1 MIQQQSIEVFL
12 NKNRYEAPIIFNQYD
27 KNIPFIFELYNP
39 DGSPYNFLTT
49 DVIKVEI
56 NINNIIAIISTG
68 FQIED
73 NKVTC
78 YLSREVT
85 LNAGKGL
92 LNVAIENATD
102 NSRVASFSR
111 EIVVEKNCV
120 SEDDVSTQLTISAK
134 EELDNKITE
143 ATALINQNS
152 ELLSDGAAATKTEL
166 NTVDN
171 KANDNTSSIGTLTN
185 LETTEKSN
193 LVEAV
198 NEVKNNLDTA
208 NTNIQANK
216 KNIETNT
223 QDINT
228 LKTKTN
234 TSTSSVTLA
243 YNVSVIS
250 GWQNIIRKINGYV
263 YLDFGLVTSNTAN
276 DWTDGQLL
284 FTLPEGYR
292 PKYRQMIPVFTTRNG
307 SGYVSCV
314 YYLDIYVD
322 GEAHIQLC
330 NGDKTAIYSAYIQ
343 NICFLAAS

>member
-171 KANDNTSSIGTLTN
+171 KANDNTSSIGTLTD

-208 NTNIQANK
+208 NTNIQANA
-216 KNIETNT
+216 
-223 QDINT
+223 QDISA
-228 LKTKTN
+228 LKDKTDTI
-234 TSTSSVTLA
+234 TSTTTLA
-243 YNVSVIS
+243 TGNVVLIDGYSNTVTKINNRVIIDVSVRYKTVDS
-250 GWQNIIRKINGYV
+250 NG
-263 YLDFGLVTSNTAN
+263 
-276 DWTDGQLL
+276 
-284 FTLPEGYR
+284 
-292 PKYRQMIPVFTTRNG
+292 
-307 SGYVSCV
+307 
-314 YYLDIYVD
+314 
-322 GEAHIQLC
+322 
-330 NGDKTAIYSAYIQ
+330 
-343 NICFLAAS
+343 